1 MKNSIDNLP
10 KSILKA
16 IEKLAQNSKKNQHGV
31 SFLFSGPSGTGK
43 TLAAKVLTDRLGM
56 DLYRVDLSSIVSKYI
71 GETEKNLA
79 RLFDNAEKKN
89 WILFFDEA
97 DSLFGKRTGVKESHD
112 RYANQEVSYLLQRIE
127 NHPGVVILAINK
139 KENIDS
145 GLIRR
150 FQHVLDFKSC
160 K

>member
-1 MKNSIDNLP
+1 MKNSSNKLP

-16 IEKLAQNSKKNQHGV
+16 IDKLAQNRKKNQHGV

-43 TLAAKVLTDRLGM
+43 TLATKVLADHLGM
-56 DLYRVDLSSIVSKYI
+56 DIYRVDLTSIVSKYI

-97 DSLFGKRTGVKESHD
+97 DSLFGRRAGVKDSHD

-127 NHPGVVILAINK
+127 NHPGIVILAINK

-145 GLIRR
+145 GLTRR